1 MIQICN
7 SSLLFKF
14 KREFLMK
21 IIAFVGMPASGKSE
35 AARIAAEMGI
45 PVINMGDVI
54 RREVLRRGLEPNDS
68 NTGMVATE
76 LRKCEGMDA
85 VAIRCVSQIREKGS
99 ELVVVD
105 GVRGIAEVECFRR
118 EFGEGFVLISIYA
131 PIEIRFSRVQKR
143 GRSDDMNSIE
153 GLRRRDEREL
163 SWGMGEAIEA
173 SNVQIE
179 NNFTLETFKK
189 DVVDVLSNYSGE
201 NPAQ

>member
-1 MIQICN
+1 
-7 SSLLFKF
+7 
-14 KREFLMK
+14 MK

>member
-35 AARIAAEMGI
+35 AARIGAEMGI

-99 ELVVVD
+99 ELVIVD

-131 PIEIRFSRVQKR
+131 PIEIRFSRVQRR
-143 GRSDDMNSIE
+143 GRSDDMNNIE